1 MKEKIPLY
9 IIGGLVLFLLL
20 NMLVGCKTKTVTE
33 YVAVHDTTLVSKTDT
48 LVKVKTEF
56 SHDTLRVETEK
67 IITITEK
74 GETLKVVEWRDRW
87 RDRYVTL
94 TDTMVKSK
102 TDTVYISKDK
112 DHDVVKVKQH
122 SLLKPV
128 LVVALIA
135 FVASIFLIYHKR

>member
-135 FVASIFLIYHKR
+135 FVASIFLIYKKR

>member
-1 MKEKIPLY
+1 MRERIPLY
-9 IIGGLVLFLLL
+9 IIGAFVLFLLAMAL
-20 NMLVGCKTKTVTE
+20 AGCRTKTVTE

-48 LVKVKTEF
+48 MVKVKTEF